1 MQNRRAFLK
10 HLAYA
15 GTGSLV
21 FSQIPFSAAQS
32 PRREVYIDG
41 RRVKVVD
48 IHAHVGFRAVDD
60 VVRGS
65 PINYTESD
73 NRIFGQHWID
83 EIDRRGI
90 DIQVISIN
98 RYWWYEA
105 DEDLARRITRVQ
117 DQGLAEWCARHPDR
131 FVGLSSVALQH
142 PELAAE
148 QLEYAVKELGL
159 RGASIGGHVMG
170 EVPSSTRFDPFW
182 AKVEELD
189 VPIFMHP
196 DNAKNIDTTGVL
208 QQDDFGG
215 LIGNPLETTLFLTG
229 LMFDGTLDRFP
240 GIKVCAAHG
249 GGYLPSYLGRT
260 EVTCERRDDDPDTMC
275 AKKLPSEYMKTQI
288 LADSMVFN
296 EEGLR
301 HLVEVMGPSQVVYG
315 TDLPFNWPDTLDL
328 ILNATFLTKQ
338 EKEAIVG
345 GNLIELLRIT

>member
-1 MQNRRAFLK
+1 M
-10 HLAYA
+10 
-15 GTGSLV
+15 V
-21 FSQIPFSAAQS
+21 FSQIPYSLAQS
-32 PRREVYIDG
+32 PRRQVYIDG

-65 PINYTESD
+65 PIEYTESE
-73 NRIFGQHWID
+73 NRLYGPHWLEWMD
-83 EIDRRGI
+83 ERGI
-90 DIQVISIN
+90 DVQVLSIN

-117 DQGLAEWCARHPDR
+117 DQGIADWCAKHPDR
-131 FVGLSSVALQH
+131 FVGLSSVSLQH

-170 EVPSSTRFDPFW
+170 ELPSKSRFDPFW

-208 QQDDFGG
+208 LEDDYGG

-229 LMFDGTLDRFP
+229 LIFDGTFDRFP
-240 GIKVCAAHG
+240 GIKVCGAHG

-260 EVTCERRDDDPDTMC
+260 EETCAGRDDDPDTLC
-275 AKKLPSEYMKTQI
+275 AEKLPSEYMRNQI
-288 LADSMVFN
+288 MADTMVFN
-296 EEGLR
+296 DDALR
-301 HLVEVMGPSQVVYG
+301 HLVNVMGPSQIVYG
-315 TDLPFNWPDTLDL
+315 TDLPFEWPDTLDL
-328 ILNATFLTKQ
+328 VLNASYLTNE
-338 EKEAIVG
+338 EKEAILG
-345 GNLIELLRIT
+345 GNLIKLLRI